1 MRIYV
6 KKGEVESNHAIFFAF
21 PVLRRERKKNDK
33 NCKVFFIVSR
43 KALYLQTENES
54 GGNKLLNIKYL

>member
-1 MRIYV
+1 V
-6 KKGEVESNHAIFFAF
+6 KKGESRKQSSHFFCILS
-21 PVLRRERKKNDK
+21 VWKEGKKNDK
-33 NCKVFFIVSR
+33 KCKVFFIVSR